1 MPRFLIEREIPGAGG
16 LTPDE
21 LCSIAQKSNEVL
33 VGMGGRA
40 QWVESFVTDDAITCV
55 YVADDVEAVREH
67 AECGGFPAN
76 RIRQIHTVIDPTTAE
91 PAVAHAAH

>member
-21 LCSIAQKSNEVL
+21 LRSISQKSNEVL
-33 VGMGGRA
+33 AGMGSRA

-55 YVADDVEAVREH
+55 YVADDVESVREH

-76 RIRQIHTVIDPTTAE
+76 QIRQIRTVIDPTTAE
-91 PAVAHAAH
+91 PAVTLSAP